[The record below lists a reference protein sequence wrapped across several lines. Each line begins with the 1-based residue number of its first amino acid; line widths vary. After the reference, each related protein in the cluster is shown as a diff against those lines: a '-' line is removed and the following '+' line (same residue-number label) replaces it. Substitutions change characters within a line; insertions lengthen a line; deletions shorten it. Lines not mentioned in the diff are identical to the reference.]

1 MKTFGET
8 VVTVVK
14 ACGSVF
20 LALRSE
26 LDMDCEESGSYGFCC
41 SQDAGVGI

>member
-8 VVTVVK
+8 VVMVVK
-14 ACGSVF
+14 ACVL

-26 LDMDCEESGSYGFCC
+26 LDMDCEESGSYVFCC